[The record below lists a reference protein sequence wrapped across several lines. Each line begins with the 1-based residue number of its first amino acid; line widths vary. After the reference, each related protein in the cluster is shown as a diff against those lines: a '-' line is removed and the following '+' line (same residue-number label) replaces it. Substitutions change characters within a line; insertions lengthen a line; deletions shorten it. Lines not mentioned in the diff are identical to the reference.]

1 MPNGQSQIG
10 GEILVLK
17 LESAGLKK
25 VDIKEHTTSRFY
37 GARLCII
44 QYVKYNTVHTS
55 TYTYILVH
63 TGMYTTLP

>member
-1 MPNGQSQIG
+1 MPNGQSQIW

-17 LESAGLKK
+17 LESARLKK
-25 VDIKEHTTSRFY
+25 VNIKEHTTSRLY

-55 TYTYILVH
+55 MYKYILVC
-63 TGMYTTLP
+63 TSTYKTLS